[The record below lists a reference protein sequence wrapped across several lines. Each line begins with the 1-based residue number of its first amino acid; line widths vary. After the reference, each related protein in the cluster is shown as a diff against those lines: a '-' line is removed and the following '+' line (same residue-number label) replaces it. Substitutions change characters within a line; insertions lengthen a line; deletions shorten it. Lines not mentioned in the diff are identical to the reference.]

1 MVGSRVSA
9 SRSGRSVVGRRSPA
23 AKRRCMRAPR
33 LAVATLPP
41 TMRGHRV
48 RSRSARRPASFFRF
62 LFETVGGSKTLIFS
76 SLWTSDRALLRWR
89 SAERCGLLL
98 CRHYQEVLPAE
109 GVGWTKGPKIP
120 IEQMFS
126 DYVHTR
132 GMSNWKF
139 WIVSL
144 MPVTSFI
151 VPFHRLCSSS
161 VHPVRAPGL

>member
-1 MVGSRVSA
+1 LVGSRVSVGSVGGRPPVA
-9 SRSGRSVVGRRSPA
+9 RCKAAVHACATFSRGDLA
-23 AKRRCMRAPR
+23 ADDARTPC
-33 LAVATLPP
+33 PP
-41 TMRGHRV
+41 
-48 RSRSARRPASFFRF
+48 RSARRPASFFRF

-161 VHPVRAPGL
+161 VHPVRAPGF